1 MVAVVTL
8 VRPLPERMAGIG
20 VAVLAVVW
28 SLSAIMAHQREFLA
42 SGMPLGSALLT
53 TMVGGTIAV
62 AGVWFGIGAVIWA
75 MGRLLGGKASFVRV
89 LLAVSAAAPPLWV
102 AGPMWMLAL
111 AGDGGRL
118 VETMLALIG
127 TVALCAFLG
136 MLGVTIGSVQS
147 FTFRRAF
154 GCMGLTTLFCASYL
168 SLHWQ

>member
-1 MVAVVTL
+1 MVAVML
-8 VRPLPERMAGIG
+8 PLPERMAGVG
-20 VAVLAVVW
+20 VVVLAIVW
-28 SLSAIMAHQREFLA
+28 SLSAILAHQREFFA

-53 TMVGGTIAV
+53 TMAGGTIAV

-89 LLAVSAAAPPLWV
+89 LLAVSAAAPPLWI

-111 AGDGGRL
+111 AGDGGRF
-118 VETMLALIG
+118 VETALALFG
-127 TVALCAFLG
+127 TVALCAFLA
-136 MLGVTIGSVQS
+136 MLGVTIGSVQG

-154 GCMGLTTLFCASYL
+154 GCMGLTALFCASYL